1 MKVILLKDVNN
12 LGKKHEIKEV
22 SDGYGRNFLLK
33 NSFAKI
39 ATKKDILIAKQQ
51 LEKKEKNKE
60 KELEDI
66 KALAEEIKNKELEI
80 KVKVGEKDQLFESV
94 TTQKIAEK
102 MKETGFSVR
111 QENIELENPIK
122 ELGEHEVK
130 LKFKHGIESVIK
142 ITISKEE

>member
-111 QENIELENPIK
+111 QEDIELENPIK